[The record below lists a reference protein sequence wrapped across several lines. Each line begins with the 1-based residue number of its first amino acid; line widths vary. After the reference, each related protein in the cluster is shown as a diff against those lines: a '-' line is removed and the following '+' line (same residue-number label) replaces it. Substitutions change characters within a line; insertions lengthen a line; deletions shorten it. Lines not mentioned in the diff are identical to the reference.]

1 MIYLITSL
9 SLHAVMKKAKL
20 CFKIAILIF
29 VILYILPKL
38 LNLYWDVSHPGQK
51 IKEQQLLEK
60 PLRVMS
66 AIYKTC

>member
-1 MIYLITSL
+1 MITSL
-9 SLHAVMKKAKL
+9 SLRAVMKQAKL
-20 CFKIAILIF
+20 WIKILVLIF

-38 LNLYWDVSHPGQK
+38 LSLYWDVSHPGQR

-66 AIYKTC
+66 AVLKTV